1 MECPSCHSEMPDDSR
16 FCDVCGGALP
26 GCCPSCSA
34 TNRAGAR
41 FCSKCGKTLAADSL
55 VASDR
60 PATVAA
66 QPASSA
72 ERRSL
77 RLCSATSSAPPHF
90 PQGSTPRTG
99 LVRNREATHVSRR
112 KR

>member
-26 GCCPSCSA
+26 GCCPSCGA

-41 FCSKCGKTLAADSL
+41 FCSKCGKTLAADGL
-55 VASDR
+55 VAFDR

-66 QPASSA
+66 QTASSA
-72 ERRSL
+72 ERSQL
-77 RLCSATSSAPPHF
+77 TVMFCDLV
-90 PQGSTPRTG
+90 GSTALSAG
-99 LVRNREATHVSRR
+99 LDPEDMFGS
-112 KR
+112 K